1 MNYVPANTLRSFS
14 NKNLILQYLASFSG
28 FYFGIKAVDFF
39 IFDND
44 KYIVQREQLEDE
56 FWAANGE
63 PKEIKPYL
71 VPSHIPGKE
80 GQMRK
85 SWIYIMYE
93 KDMLVKKKDEF
104 D

>member
-1 MNYVPANTLRSFS
+1 MNYVAANTLRTFS
-14 NKNLILQYLASFSG
+14 NKNLVLQYLACFGG
-28 FYFGIKAVDFF
+28 FYVGVKAVDL
-39 IFDND
+39 IIYDEN

-56 FWAANGE
+56 FWAVNGE

-71 VPSHIPGKE
+71 VPSHIPGQE

-85 SWIYIMYE
+85 SWIYIMFE
-93 KDMLVKKKDEF
+93 KDMLVKKKEEF